1 MIFKPALCRL
11 FLCNKLWELFLQCL
25 VYTIGRPNYFIMQK
39 IITLFIAALLLTG
52 CGSTTKKLQQGNYD
66 AVIDKTV
73 KKLVRKP
80 NLDDA
85 LEMDRA
91 YKLANERDIDRIK
104 YLAMENNPDNY
115 DEIFFKYNM
124 LKERQRRIRTVTPMT
139 VEGKTFSY
147 EYVDYDSEM
156 IAAKRKA
163 ADFFYNNGKGLLENA
178 LQKED
183 YRLAY
188 YQLMKASE
196 YSGGQFQDIDGMIFE
211 AHMKG
216 ISRVI
221 VEVANQSPLQLPP
234 QVEEDLISFDT
245 RGLSSEWVE
254 YHFKHV
260 DEEANY
266 DYAIMVKIL
275 SIGVS
280 PDDVKDTDQIFN
292 KKIDDGFEYVLDAN
306 GNVMKDTAGND
317 VKLQKFK
324 DITCT
329 LIESQQFKSVEIR
342 GEVEMLSMQPQ
353 MLMQK
358 EPFGAANQF
367 EHSSARSIGDE
378 GALSDEALKKTQQE
392 RIPFPSDVEM
402 VMMCTETVKPAIRN
416 AIYANRQLIK

>member
-1 MIFKPALCRL
+1 
-11 FLCNKLWELFLQCL
+11 
-25 VYTIGRPNYFIMQK
+25 
-39 IITLFIAALLLTG
+39 
-52 CGSTTKKLQQGNYD
+52 
-66 AVIDKTV
+66 
-73 KKLVRKP
+73 
-80 NLDDA
+80 
-85 LEMDRA
+85 
-91 YKLANERDIDRIK
+91 
-104 YLAMENNPDNY
+104 
-115 DEIFFKYNM
+115 M
-124 LKERQRRIRTVTPMT
+124 LKERQRQVRTVTPMT

-147 EYVDYDSEM
+147 EHVDYDAEM

-163 ADFFYNNGKGLLENA
+163 ADYFYNNGKGLLENA

-196 YSGGQFQDIDGMIFE
+196 YSGGQLPDIDEMIFE

-234 QVEEDLISFDT
+234 QVQEDLISFDT

-254 YHFKHV
+254 YHFKHM
-260 DEEANY
+260 DEEASY
-266 DYAIMVKIL
+266 DYAIMVKIM
-275 SIGVS
+275 SIMVS
-280 PDDVKDTDQIFN
+280 PDEVKNTDHLFN
-292 KKIDDGFEYVLDAN
+292 KKIADGFDYVLDGN

-317 VKLQKFK
+317 IKLQKYK

-329 LIESQQFKSVEIR
+329 LVETEQFKSVEIR

-353 MLMQK
+353 MMMQK
-358 EPFGAANQF
+358 EPFGAANKF
-367 EHSSARSIGDE
+367 EHASARSIGDE
-378 GALSDEALKKTQQE
+378 GALTEEALKKSQQE
-392 RIPFPSDVEM
+392 KIPFPSDVEM